1 MGYYRSPDGGETWSV
16 YQSDEELEAEH
27 QAFEAKCAAELPGLI
42 ERGRK
47 LADVE
52 QKERLP
58 DEIGCS
64 VESYRCRRVAM
75 IAHDIVC
82 HVARV
87 NGLATMTES
96 IIDHHIQQG
105 QWVVRAEYDKWGYGS
120 KAHARAA
127 VVATEAIKASL
138 FDPRGVLWAPLNT
151 STTGTVP
158 TTRRAPSSIASRRR
172 LSRRFD
178 PRPSGRNSSTTS
190 TWPGE
195 ASNRN
200 RYGCSSGWPGDSR
213 SALIR

>member
-138 FDPRGVLWAPLNT
+138 FDPRGVLSGALEYVHNWHCAN
-151 STTGTVP
+151 
-158 TTRRAPSSIASRRR
+158 
-172 LSRRFD
+172 D
-178 PRPSGRNSSTTS
+178 P
-190 TWPGE
+190 E
-195 ASNRN
+195 
-200 RYGCSSGWPGDSR
+200 
-213 SALIR
+213 SALEYRVKEEAVAEIRSSPEWQKFIDDIDLARRG